1 MHCPPSKVVVIL
13 SRFPYPLEKGDK
25 LRAFQ
30 HLKNLAESGHEV
42 HVIALSDVP
51 VTAEHHA
58 MVSPFCASITVLP
71 LSLTTRA
78 LSLLRSFVRGL
89 PLQVGYFRSP
99 YAQKRVN
106 ELLRTL
112 QPDLV
117 YCQLIRTASY
127 FAESGF
133 RAPSVIDYQDAF
145 SRGTEQRVASAPWYV
160 RPLYTRELRTVRAY
174 ESDSATW
181 FNEHI
186 IISEQD
192 RAVMF
197 GSDERSVTVLP
208 NGVDTK
214 YFSPQN
220 APKNVDVAFVGNMN
234 YAPNIDA
241 AVYLVDTIMPIV
253 WQTMPQAHVVIAGA
267 SPHRSVRALASERVE
282 ITGWVDDIRTWYA
295 ASRVFVAPMRIGTG
309 LQNKLLEAMA
319 MRVACVTTPIS
330 HEPVGARADIEIR
343 VGESPDELAAHIVDL
358 LAHEAER
365 ERMAEAGRNFVT
377 TTYALERTRS
387 VLNEVF
393 AKALMRGRG
402 QEPVR

>member
-1 MHCPPSKVVVIL
+1 MSCPPSKVVVIL

-25 LRAFQ
+25 LRAYQ
-30 HLKNLAESGHEV
+30 HLKNLAASGHEV
-42 HVIALSDVP
+42 HVVALSDVP

-71 LSLTTRA
+71 LSFTTRVFN
-78 LSLLRSFVRGL
+78 LLRSLVRGL
-89 PLQVGYFRSP
+89 PLQVGYFLSP
-99 YAQKRVN
+99 NAQKRVS

-127 FAESGF
+127 FAESGY

-145 SRGTEQRVASAPWYV
+145 SRGTEQRISSAPWYLL
-160 RPLYTRELRTVRAY
+160 PLYKRELRTVRAY
-174 ESDSATW
+174 ESRSAAW

-197 GSDERSVTVLP
+197 GSDGSNVTILP
-208 NGVDTK
+208 NGIDTEH
-214 YFSPQN
+214 FAPQDVQ
-220 APKNVDVAFVGNMN
+220 KTVDVAFVGNMN
-234 YAPNIDA
+234 YPPNVDA
-241 AVYLVDTIMPIV
+241 AVYLVNTIMPIV
-253 WQTMPQAHVVIAGA
+253 WQTMPHARVVIAGA

-282 ITGWVDDIRTWYA
+282 ITGWVDDIRSCYA

-319 MRVACVTTPIS
+319 MGVACVTTPIS
-330 HEPVGARADIEIR
+330 HEPVGARADAEIR
-343 VGESPDELAAHIVDL
+343 VGDSPDSLAVHIMDL
-358 LAHEAER
+358 LAHDAER
-365 ERMAEAGRNFVT
+365 ERLAEAGRNYVT
-377 TTYALERTRS
+377 TTYAMERTRT
-387 VLNEVF
+387 VLNDVF
-393 AKALMRGRG
+393 ARALMRGRG
-402 QEPVR
+402 Q